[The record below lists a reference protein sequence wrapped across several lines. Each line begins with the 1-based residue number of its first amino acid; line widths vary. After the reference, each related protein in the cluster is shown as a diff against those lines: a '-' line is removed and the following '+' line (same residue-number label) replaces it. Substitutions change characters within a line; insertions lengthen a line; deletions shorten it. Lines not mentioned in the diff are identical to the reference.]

1 MAKRRPIIPLDRTEE
16 ILGYKAAASLN
27 YAYGDKQR
35 FYSDLT
41 AVPLGVYERTRNEL
55 DEYSR
60 AKRHKNFAT
69 ALESLLP
76 GPGVSHVRAIVNI
89 LLFVRLIMIPE
100 NHQWSEHC
108 RP

>member
-1 MAKRRPIIPLDRTEE
+1 MEE
-16 ILGYKAAASLN
+16 ILGYKVVSLN
-27 YAYGDKQR
+27 DAYGDKQR

-41 AVPLGVYERTRNEL
+41 AVPLSVYERTRNEL

-60 AKRHKNFAT
+60 TKRHKNFAT

-76 GPGVSHVRAIVNI
+76 GPGVSHVRVIVHL
-89 LLFVRLIMIPE
+89 LLFVRLITMPE
-100 NHQWSEHC
+100 NHQSSEHC